1 MPKDTYLNLSEK
13 KREMILN
20 TAIDEFYEYGFE
32 KASISKI
39 VNKAG
44 IAKGSFYQYF
54 EDKEDLFS
62 FVIENA
68 RERKLI
74 YFSEIINSELELDF
88 FELLRELY
96 RASLNFLKGNPK
108 LSSINDSFLIS
119 DNNKLKD
126 KIMNQ
131 GIDKS
136 NQFLK
141 DLLRKGIENGKVNH
155 EIDLEFTAYIITSIS
170 ITLGDYCRR
179 KYGDLIELED
189 KDYYKLVDKTIDL
202 LKHGMATS

>member
-32 KASISKI
+32 KASISRI

-141 DLLRKGIENGKVNH
+141 DLLRQGIENGKVNQ

>member
-32 KASISKI
+32 KASISRI

-74 YFSEIINSELELDF
+74 YFSEIINSGLELDF

-108 LSSINDSFLIS
+108 LASINDSFLIS

-141 DLLRKGIENGKVNH
+141 DLLRQGIENGKVNQ

>member
-32 KASISKI
+32 KASISRI

-108 LSSINDSFLIS
+108 LASINDSFLIS

-141 DLLRKGIENGKVNH
+141 DLLRQGIENGKVNQ